1 MPRVVT
7 PDSPL
12 ATALASIEA
21 EAAVLER
28 HGAKEAATA
37 KRADAEAVRQAIPD
51 ALTWLS
57 ESEASLRSGWP
68 VAKVRR
74 HARLFVETPY
84 VARVSGRWRLLAIIV
99 PRRIAAEIYEQAA
112 REAAEAMAG

>member
-1 MPRVVT
+1 MPRLVT
-7 PDSPL
+7 PASPL
-12 ATALASIEA
+12 AAVLEAIEA
-21 EAAVLER
+21 EAAVLDR

-37 KRADAEAVRQAIPD
+37 KRADAAAVRDAIPD

-57 ESEASLRSGWP
+57 ESEASLRSGWT
-68 VAKVRR
+68 VSKVRR
-74 HARLFVETPY
+74 HARLFAETPY

-99 PRRIAAEIYEQAA
+99 PRRIAADILEEAA